1 MKIPGNLGATTYKNT
16 YDWDLGYKFER
27 NEIIREWD
35 PKPVWEKT
43 EIKFFHVILNKNHQ
57 KSGLK
62 LKNLGI
68 RIKMLNINYLLIKL

>member
-16 YDWDLGYKFER
+16 YDWDLGYKFEG

-43 EIKFFHVILNKNHQ
+43 EMKFFHVILNKRPPRI
-57 KSGLK
+57 
-62 LKNLGI
+62 GI
-68 RIKMLNINYLLIKL
+68 EIKELRNQD